1 MFIFA
6 NKGSGGLSQ
15 TNNPPPPNS
24 QPPAPTPIIHM
35 SCFKP
40 NALNMEYLIFSYC
53 TIFGSLF
60 VFNDK

>member
-15 TNNPPPPNS
+15 TNNPPPNS
-24 QPPAPTPIIHM
+24 QLPVPTPIIPM
-35 SCFKP
+35 SYFKP
-40 NALNMEYLIFSYC
+40 NALKMEYLLFFYC

-60 VFNDK
+60 VFND